1 MTKLMRLRNQF
12 LQVILW
18 LAGYIITRS
27 KARPPIGYLELIRH
41 SGVVNVKDPK
51 VDYEAVKKWEHADKL
66 WIEGKYLES
75 VGCRTSILSELYKS
89 NGVLEEGYA
98 PPGLS
103 LGFVGPLGHQAMLC
117 THIAAQEIGIIKP
130 RISMLPIYEEQT
142 KRPLILAVEKNLNFL
157 QYAQGASI
165 SELPNNWHIFERLQL
180 IRTTDGFLDLYQ
192 LIEKV
197 FQHVN
202 VIPEYPLVH
211 LPIDYE
217 DFAQRELES
226 LGLPRDAWFATIHIR
241 NTGKSQARRNQP
253 IATYFAAVKEVIA
266 SGGWVIRIGDS
277 SMEKFPEFPNF
288 IDLATSQQNLSYL
301 HPYVLAQGKFF
312 IGTSSGPA
320 SVPPLFGVPTLI
332 TNVTSIGRNM
342 LSSSANS
349 IYIPKK
355 TLNGKKRV
363 LSYSEVLKSSDGFGE
378 LELREM
384 QEQDLFLECNSE
396 EEILLGVRE
405 LMSRISGSHKV
416 DDKTL
421 RTVAEIRT
429 AFPYASKGTV
439 AQSFIDKN
447 IDWLN

>member
-1 MTKLMRLRNQF
+1 MTRLIRLRNRF

-18 LAGYIITRS
+18 LAGYILTKS

-41 SGVVNVKDPK
+41 SGVVNVKNPK
-51 VDYEAVKKWEHADKL
+51 VDYEAVEKWEYADKL
-66 WIEGKYLES
+66 WIQGKYLDS
-75 VGCRTSILSELYKS
+75 VECRTSILSEIYKS

-103 LGFVGPLGHQAMLC
+103 LGFVGPIGHQAMLC
-117 THIAAQEIGIIKP
+117 THILAQDLGIIKP
-130 RISMLPIYEEQT
+130 RVSILPIYREQM
-142 KRPLILAVEKNLNFL
+142 KRPLIRAVEKNLNFL
-157 QYAQGASI
+157 QYAQGASV

-180 IRTTDGFLDLYQ
+180 IRTTDSFLDLYQ

-202 VIPEYPLVH
+202 VTPENPLVH

-217 DFAQRELES
+217 DFAQRELEL
-226 LGLPRDAWFATIHIR
+226 LGLPKDAWFATIHIR
-241 NTGKSQARRNQP
+241 NTGKPLARRNQP
-253 IATYFAAVKEVIA
+253 ISAYFAAVKEVIA
-266 SGGWVIRIGDS
+266 SGGWVIRVGDS
-277 SMEKFPEFPNF
+277 SMKEFPEFPNF

-301 HPYVLAQGKFF
+301 HPYVLAKGKFF

-332 TNVTSIGRNM
+332 TNVTSIGRNI

-355 TLNGKKRV
+355 TLKGKNKA
-363 LSYSEVLKSSDGFGE
+363 LSYSEVLESSDGFGE
-378 LELREM
+378 LELNEL
-384 QEQDLFLECNSE
+384 QEQDLYLECNSE

-405 LMSRISGSHKV
+405 LMSRISGSHTV
-416 DDKTL
+416 DDKSS
-421 RTVAEIRT
+421 RIIAEIRT

-447 IDWLN
+447 AHWLN

>member
-1 MTKLMRLRNQF
+1 MTKLMRLRNRF

-18 LAGYIITRS
+18 LAGYILTKS

-75 VGCRTSILSELYKS
+75 VEYRTSILSELYKS
-89 NGVLEEGYA
+89 NGALEEGYA

-103 LGFVGPLGHQAMLC
+103 LGFVGPIGHQAMLC

-130 RISMLPIYEEQT
+130 RISMLPIHKEQT
-142 KRPLILAVEKNLNFL
+142 KRPLIRAVEKNLNFL
-157 QYAQGASI
+157 RYAQGASI

-197 FQHVN
+197 FQNVN

-241 NTGKSQARRNQP
+241 NTGKYQARRNQP

-266 SGGWVIRIGDS
+266 SGGWVIRVGDS
-277 SMEKFPEFPNF
+277 SMEEFPEFPNF

-301 HPYVLAQGKFF
+301 HPYVLAKAKFF

-355 TLNGKKRV
+355 TLNGKNKV

-421 RTVAEIRT
+421 CTVAEIRAT
-429 AFPYASKGTV
+429 FPYASKGTL